1 MSVEILILKFFY
13 AVQMA
18 VMCCGDMFEA
28 LGDEI
33 FPIVDL
39 GGPSQPARS
48 LLLQL
53 LFKAGSN
60 DKQFVVDA
68 VHSALLSLATRGT
81 ACIIAEKLE
90 AYTKHRSPKVRG
102 KAAIYLVCAVEQMDV
117 AGMVEYK
124 LDRLLGTGGAL
135 LKDNTQESRE
145 AAKKLVSLVQ
155 GAFLDRSNTPGLN
168 EDETK
173 PDVSDDE
180 NCADQVKR
188 TPWEDFCHKHLDALT
203 AIAVTKAVK

>member
-1 MSVEILILKFFY
+1 MN
-13 AVQMA
+13 AMQMA

-28 LGDEI
+28 MGDDI
-33 FPIVDL
+33 FPLVDL
-39 GGPSQPARS
+39 GGPSQPAKS

-68 VHSALLSLATRGT
+68 VHSALMSLATRGT
-81 ACIIAEKLE
+81 SSIIAEKLE

-102 KAAIYLVCAVEQMDV
+102 KAAVYLVVTVEQMNV
-117 AGMVEYK
+117 AEMVEYK

-135 LKDNTQESRE
+135 LKDNTQDSRE
-145 AAKKLVSLVQ
+145 SAKKLASLVR
-155 GAFLDRSNTPGLN
+155 GAFLDRLHTPDLDEN
-168 EDETK
+168 EVK
-173 PDVSDDE
+173 HDVSDDE
-180 NCADQVKR
+180 NCVDQVKR